1 MYHTV
6 DGNRIHP
13 TAGFASDEAISRAQ
27 EIIGEALNSYRRQSS
42 QLVATIDS
50 ATTPAILR
58 EAMEQRPAGQLTLHV
73 VGGPVVELT
82 SQETAEFPVFVRR
95 EVLGRGH
102 ALRVLQHRS
111 AALDWRHRQQLG
123 RLAAEGVE
131 VRVAP
136 GLLPSMVA
144 LDADLA
150 VLQVAGQDGRPQSLL
165 ARGEAAAALHQFHR
179 ALWDQALELT
189 SIHRTPAAVVLD
201 ETQSKVLH
209 KLCAGMKD
217 ETAARQLNVSV
228 RTYRRHVASILKSLS
243 VGSRFEAGLKVAELG
258 LVNFRHMHDLE
269 TGSAG

>member
-6 DGNRIHP
+6 DGNRINP
-13 TAGFASDEAISRAQ
+13 TAGIASEEAISRAQ

-42 QLVATIDS
+42 QLVATIDPV
-50 ATTPAILR
+50 TTPTVLR
-58 EAMEQRPAGQLTLHV
+58 EAIEQRPGTPLTLQV
-73 VGGPVVELT
+73 VGGPVSELT
-82 SQETAEFPVFVRR
+82 DQETAEFPDFVRR
-95 EVLGRGH
+95 EILGRGH
-102 ALRVLQHRS
+102 TLQVLQHRT

-123 RLAAEGVE
+123 RLAAEGVQ

-136 GLLPSMVA
+136 GHLPSMVA
-144 LDADLA
+144 LDAELA
-150 VLQVAGQDGRPQSLL
+150 ILQITGPGGRPQVLL
-165 ARGEAAAALHQFHR
+165 ARGEAAGALHQFHR

-189 SIHRTPAAVVLD
+189 RIHRTPAAVVLD

-228 RTYRRHVASILKSLS
+228 RTYRRHVATILNSLS

-258 LVNFRHMHDLE
+258 LVNFRLAHDLE
-269 TGSAG
+269 APAAG